1 MPEGITVALDGFGA
15 EQGFE
20 VLAEGARTAA
30 ADGIRLRVF
39 GPPQE
44 LGLEGVDGIE
54 VVPASESIGNEED
67 AVTAVRAKKEASV
80 VLAATDVSAGRSAA
94 LVSSGSTGA
103 TMAAA
108 TFGLRRLKGV
118 QRPALAVR
126 LPVPGKPVL
135 FLDVGANVEVRAQH
149 LVQFAFLGAAFS
161 AAVLGVERPRVGL
174 LSVGEEAGKG
184 REEVIAA
191 NDALSVAEG
200 IDFIGNVEGRDLP
213 GDVADVVVT
222 DGFTGNVS
230 LKLMEGT
237 AKAVTGAIGEAA
249 RSNPLAALGGLLM
262 RPALGGLRRELHP
275 DSTGGAILLGL
286 RGIAVV
292 GHGSAGPDGIANAI
306 RLAARCVEVDAVGR
320 TAALLREGGAGRGAL
335 ADRDEADGA

>member
-1 MPEGITVALDGFGA
+1 M
-15 EQGFE
+15 
-20 VLAEGARTAA
+20 AA

-39 GPPQE
+39 GPPIE
-44 LGLEGVDGIE
+44 LGLKGVNGIE
-54 VVPASESIGNEED
+54 VVPTAEWIGNEED
-67 AVTAVRAKKEASV
+67 AVAAVRAKKEASV
-80 VLAATDVSAGRSAA
+80 VRAAADVAEGRSDAMVSA
-94 LVSSGSTGA
+94 GSTGA
-103 TMAAA
+103 AMAAA

-118 QRPALAVR
+118 QRPALAVQ
-126 LPVPGKPVL
+126 LPVPGKRVL

-184 REEVIAA
+184 REEVVAA
-191 NDALSVAEG
+191 HGILSAATG
-200 IDFIGNVEGRDLP
+200 IEFAGNVEGRDLP
-213 GDVADVVVT
+213 SGVADVVVT
-222 DGFTGNVS
+222 DGFTGNVA

-237 AKAVTGAIGEAA
+237 AKTVTGAIRDAA

-275 DSTGGAILLGL
+275 DTTGGAILLGL

-292 GHGSAGPDGIANAI
+292 GHGSSGAEGIANAV
-306 RLAARCVEVDAVGR
+306 RLAARCIEADAVGR
-320 TAALLREGGAGRGAL
+320 TAALLHEGGAGRGEL
-335 ADRDEADGA
+335 AANSDVGEGS

>member
-1 MPEGITVALDGFGA
+1 MPGGVTVALDGFGA

-20 VLAEGARTAA
+20 VLVAAARMAA

-39 GPPQE
+39 GPSGLDLDGVAGVE
-44 LGLEGVDGIE
+44 L
-54 VVPASESIGNEED
+54 VPTSEWIDNDED
-67 AVTAVRAKKEASV
+67 PVPAVRAKKEASIV
-80 VLAATDVSAGRSAA
+80 RAARDVAEGRADA
-94 LVSSGSTGA
+94 LVSAGSTGA

-108 TFGLRRLKGV
+108 TFGLRRLRGV

-184 REEVIAA
+184 REEVSAA
-191 NDALSVAEG
+191 HALLTGAGG
-200 IDFIGNVEGRDLP
+200 IEFVGNVEGGDLP
-213 GDVADVVVT
+213 AARADVVVT

-237 AKAVTGAIGEAA
+237 AKAVSAAIRDAA
-249 RSNPLAALGGLLM
+249 RSSPVAALGGLLM
-262 RPALGGLRRELHP
+262 RPALGGLRSELHP
-275 DSTGGAILLGL
+275 DTTGGAILLGL

-292 GHGSAGPDGIANAI
+292 GHGSAGAEGIANAI

-320 TAALLREGGAGRGAL
+320 TAALLEEGGATRGAL
-335 ADRDEADGA
+335 AADAGA

>member
-1 MPEGITVALDGFGA
+1 MADGVTVALDGFGA

-20 VLAEGARTAA
+20 VLAEGARMAA

-39 GPPQE
+39 GPPDE
-44 LGLEGVDGIE
+44 LGLVGVEGVE
-54 VVPASESIGNEED
+54 VVPTTEWIGNAED
-67 AVTAVRAKKEASV
+67 PVPTVRAKKEASV
-80 VLAATDVSAGRSAA
+80 VRAARDVAKGRADA
-94 LVSSGSTGA
+94 MVSHGSTGA

-108 TFGLRRLKGV
+108 TFGLRRLRGV
-118 QRPALAVR
+118 QRPALAVQ

-161 AAVLGVERPRVGL
+161 EAVLGAARPRVGL

-184 REEVIAA
+184 REEVVAA
-191 NDALSVAEG
+191 RALLAEAPG
-200 IDFIGNVEGRDLP
+200 IDFAGNVEGRDLP
-213 GDVADVVVT
+213 AGVADVVVT

-237 AKAVTGAIGEAA
+237 ARTVTGAIRDAA
-249 RSNPLAALGGLLM
+249 RANPLAALGGLLM

-275 DSTGGAILLGL
+275 DTTGGAILLGL

-292 GHGSAGPDGIANAI
+292 GHGSAGAEGIANAV
-306 RLAARCVEVDAVGR
+306 RLAARCVEVGAVDR
-320 TAALLREGGAGRGAL
+320 IAALLEEGGAGRGAL
-335 ADRDEADGA
+335 AADAGA